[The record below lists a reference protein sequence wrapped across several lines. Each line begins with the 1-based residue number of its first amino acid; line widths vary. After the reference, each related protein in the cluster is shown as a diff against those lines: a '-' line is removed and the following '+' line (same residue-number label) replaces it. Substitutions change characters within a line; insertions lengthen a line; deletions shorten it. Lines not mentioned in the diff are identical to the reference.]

1 MVFMKKEKVEFVE
14 VDDLDQLGKT
24 KRGNCG
30 FGSSD
35 SKKVKLEKKEIDKV
49 IVIEDASISE
59 NGKLIL
65 SEQSITVE

>member
-14 VDDLDQLGKT
+14 VDDLNQLGKT

-35 SKKVKLEKKEIDKV
+35 SKKVKFEKKEIDKV